1 MAKKLSLAALKRHAN
16 SGAMSLE
23 LIERFGEPASEQKA
37 SMQGIRKVLRA
48 NTVALVLLNH
58 DGKESECR
66 VDHGAE
72 LVEYDGETLTIYAIG
87 KRKPTEEEQK
97 LLDEWQ
103 ERQDDYIKKYPF
115 GDTYW
120 QKVAFFAERRGFSYL
135 SGFNVVRGKKYIPCE
150 GMVQDRKV
158 RGEAIL
164 KYKVHFDTSQAMA

>member
-1 MAKKLSLAALKRHAN
+1 MAKRLSVATLKRHAN

-58 DGKESECR
+58 DGAESECR

-72 LVEYDGETLTIYAIG
+72 LVEYDGETLTIYNPG
-87 KRKPTEEEQK
+87 LRELTVEEQG
-97 LLDEWQ
+97 LFDELKKK
-103 ERQDDYIKKYPF
+103 QDEYLAKYPYA
-115 GDTYW
+115 DTYW
-120 QKVAFFAERRGFSYL
+120 MKKSFFIDSSCPWLDGSDMI
-135 SGFNVVRGKKYIPCE
+135 RGKKYLSWENKVLDC
-150 GMVQDRKV
+150 KV

-164 KYKVHFDTSQAMA
+164 KYKVHFDTNQAVA